1 MKKDKVVYSLF
12 FDTQSECQLPQCLAL
27 QICDWINFHCIILLQ
42 TLKSDRFSC
51 VLSRSVTESIFTAP
65 FFFKLWKV
73 TGFLVYITFNSPK
86 WCRYIYVCMYV
97 CMYVRTTQCYKPV
110 QIDIYYNY
118 SHISGTL
125 SAHRELNWTTCPIC
139 PCTHAC
145 THARTHTHTH
155 IHTSVHAYTV
165 MSYLA
170 VSEQSAGEAQQLSFT
185 HGEVLPIL
193 LHHRVQL
200 IVQRLDL
207 SAIREEQSPHMHHKV
222 THFNLSFHPV
232 IDLHYT
238 GTKSVITRT
247 SQSDRS

>member
-1 MKKDKVVYSLF
+1 M
-12 FDTQSECQLPQCLAL
+12 
-27 QICDWINFHCIILLQ
+27 
-42 TLKSDRFSC
+42 
-51 VLSRSVTESIFTAP
+51 TESIFIAP

-86 WCRYIYVCMYV
+86 WCIYMYVCMYV
-97 CMYVRTTQCYKPV
+97 CMCVPHNVCYKPV
-110 QIDIYYNY
+110 LIDIYYTVTFLALC
-118 SHISGTL
+118 HHT
-125 SAHRELNWTTCPIC
+125 ENWTELHVPYV
-139 PCTHAC
+139 
-145 THARTHTHTH
+145 HARTHTRT
-155 IHTSVHAYTV
+155 HTSVHAYTV

-232 IDLHYT
+232 IDLHFM

>member
-1 MKKDKVVYSLF
+1 M
-12 FDTQSECQLPQCLAL
+12 
-27 QICDWINFHCIILLQ
+27 QI
-42 TLKSDRFSC
+42 
-51 VLSRSVTESIFTAP
+51 
-65 FFFKLWKV
+65 
-73 TGFLVYITFNSPK
+73 YI
-86 WCRYIYVCMYV
+86 CMYVCMYV
-97 CMYVRTTQCYKPV
+97 CMCVPHNVTSQYRLTFTIITVTFLALCQHT
-110 QIDIYYNY
+110 
-118 SHISGTL
+118 
-125 SAHRELNWTTCPIC
+125 ENWTELHVPYV
-139 PCTHAC
+139 HARMHAR
-145 THARTHTHTH
+145 THARTHAHTHTH